1 MKFSTSILLISA
13 ALAVTSAAPLVNLN
27 NINANVATNGLA
39 KRSCADCTHADGAAL
54 DIIIKASADH
64 YADIAHARLDG
75 LMNEIN
81 TAKVTSGTQDLPKE
95 KALLT
100 ITIQNKI
107 DEAKKACSSQELE
120 PVIKASVTADANLD
134 IPWSKKE
141 EVEKKMAELDLKITK
156 LVLDRI
162 QANINA
168 ELLSKECTEKM
179 TNTEIAPAPAP
190 VELDTPAPAP
200 PAPAPA
206 TEAPAP
212 VPETPAPAAETPAPA
227 SEALA
232 PTPEVPAPASVE
244 TPAPAALAESA
255 PQPTHENNNNNGEL
269 RVGIDVASNVD
280 PKFVCKDG
288 CKDSNDANTIL
299 NLRVTLEKELTP
311 RLEHFYAE
319 EVPTACT
326 EKRASL
332 LGGLLNLLSN
342 ARLSVQANVDAK
354 AL

>member
-1 MKFSTSILLISA
+1 M
-13 ALAVTSAAPLVNLN
+13 NQ
-27 NINANVATNGLA
+27 NINANVATNGLT

-54 DIIIKASADH
+54 NIIIKTSADH

-81 TAKVTSGTQDLPKE
+81 SAKVTSGTQELPKE

-100 ITIQNKI
+100 ITIQNRI

-120 PVIKASVTADANLD
+120 PVIKASVAADANLD

-156 LVLDRI
+156 LMLDRI

-179 TNTEIAPAPAP
+179 TNTEIAPAPAAVAP
-190 VELDTPAPAP
+190 EAPAPAP
-200 PAPAPA
+200 ETAAPVQQAPAPAPA
-206 TEAPAP
+206 
-212 VPETPAPAAETPAPA
+212 PEVT
-227 SEALA
+227 A

-244 TPAPAALAESA
+244 APAPAAPAEFTEFAESA
-255 PQPTHENNNNNGEL
+255 PQPTHENNNNDGL
-269 RVGIDVASNVD
+269 RVGIDVAANVD
-280 PKFVCKDG
+280 PKFVCSSG
-288 CKDSNDANTIL
+288 CKDSNDAKTVL
-299 NLRVTLEKELTP
+299 NLRVALEKELTP

-342 ARLSVQANVDAK
+342 VGLSVQANVDAK
-354 AL
+354 AH

>member
-156 LVLDRI
+156 L
-162 QANINA
+162 
-168 ELLSKECTEKM
+168 
-179 TNTEIAPAPAP
+179 
-190 VELDTPAPAP
+190 
-200 PAPAPA
+200 
-206 TEAPAP
+206 APAP

-269 RVGIDVASNVD
+269 RVGID
-280 PKFVCKDG
+280 
-288 CKDSNDANTIL
+288 
-299 NLRVTLEKELTP
+299 
-311 RLEHFYAE
+311 
-319 EVPTACT
+319 
-326 EKRASL
+326 
-332 LGGLLNLLSN
+332 
-342 ARLSVQANVDAK
+342 
-354 AL
+354 